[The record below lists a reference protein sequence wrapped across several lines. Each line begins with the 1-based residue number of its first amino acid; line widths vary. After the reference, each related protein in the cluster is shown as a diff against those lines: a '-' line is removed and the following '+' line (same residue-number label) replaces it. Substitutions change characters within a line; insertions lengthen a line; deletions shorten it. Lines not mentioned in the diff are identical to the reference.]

1 MTRVDFGARQTMARK
16 PRIVLPDVVHHVV
29 SRGANKTLLFTSR
42 SEKERYLRRFSLIA
56 AEEKVLVQGY
66 CIMDNHVHWLLTP
79 TSAHG
84 LARLFRRVH
93 TWWAMTFNRKHG
105 RSGPLM
111 QGRFHSSP
119 LSEDHYWTALRYV
132 ELNPRRAK
140 LVRRAEDFE
149 FSSARARLAGESDP
163 FVTLSTITTRR
174 SYSREEWRAFLEHT
188 DHHREEALRK
198 ALPSSLPC
206 GNSDWIRSLEQH
218 FHRKLAWSPPGRT
231 AAAWQSPAAS

>member
-1 MTRVDFGARQTMARK
+1 MARK

-29 SRGANKTLLFTSR
+29 SRGANKTILFANG

-56 AEEKVLVQGY
+56 AEEKVSVQGY

-79 TSAHG
+79 KSPNG

-119 LSEDHYWTALRYV
+119 LSEDHYLTALRYV

-140 LVRRAEDFE
+140 LVRRAEDFT
-149 FSSARARLAGESDP
+149 FSSARARLEGKDDP
-163 FVTLSTITTRR
+163 FVAITAIETRR
-174 SYSREEWRAFLEHT
+174 SYSPEEWRTFLEHS
-188 DHHREEALRK
+188 DHEREEALRK
-198 ALPSSLPC
+198 AAPSSLPC
-206 GNSDWIRSLEQH
+206 GNGDWIHSLEEH
-218 FHRKLAWSPPGRT
+218 FHRRLAWSPPGRPP
-231 AAAWQSPAAS
+231 AVRQSSALS

>member
-1 MTRVDFGARQTMARK
+1 MARK

-29 SRGANKTLLFTSR
+29 SRGANKTNLFANGF
-42 SEKERYLRRFSLIA
+42 EKERYLRRFSLVA
-56 AEEKVLVQGY
+56 AEEKVSVQGY

-79 TSAHG
+79 SSTYG

-119 LSEDHYWTALRYV
+119 LSEDHYLTALRYV
-132 ELNPRRAK
+132 EVNPRRAK
-140 LVRRAEDFE
+140 LVRRAEDFT
-149 FSSARARLAGESDP
+149 FSSARARLAGRDDP
-163 FVTLSTITTRR
+163 FVSITAVKTRR
-174 SYSREEWRAFLEHT
+174 SYTREEWRTFLEHS
-188 DHHREEALRK
+188 DHDRETALRK

-206 GNSDWIRSLEQH
+206 GNGDWIHSLEQG
-218 FHRKLAWSPPGRT
+218 FHRKLAWSPPGRP
-231 AAAWQSPAAS
+231 AAARQSPAIC